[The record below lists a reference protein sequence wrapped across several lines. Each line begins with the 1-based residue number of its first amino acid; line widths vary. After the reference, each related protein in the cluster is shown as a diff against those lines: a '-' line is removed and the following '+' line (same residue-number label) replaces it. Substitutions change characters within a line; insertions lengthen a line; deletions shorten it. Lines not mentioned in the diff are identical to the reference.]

1 MFIAPILAVV
11 FAIAKE
17 VVSVDHGSGKNW
29 SITFEK

>member
-11 FAIAKE
+11 FAIKE
-17 VVSVDHGSGKNW
+17 DVSVDHGSGKNW